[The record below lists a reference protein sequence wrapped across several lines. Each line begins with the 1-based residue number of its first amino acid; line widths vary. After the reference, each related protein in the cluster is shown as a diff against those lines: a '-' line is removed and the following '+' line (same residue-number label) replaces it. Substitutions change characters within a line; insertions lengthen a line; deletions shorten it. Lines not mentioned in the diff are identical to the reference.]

1 MIKVMV
7 MGVGK
12 MGGDLVADLMTRRLP
27 CVSYVYLD
35 TDLQAIETS
44 SVASVLHLS
53 ENSTELRNNIKTL
66 LTKVDL
72 LLIVASLG
80 DRSSLLAVPRVVK
93 TAYDLGV
100 LSIAVTTW
108 PLFSASEY
116 SWRKT
121 ALVANALIRT
131 VDCHIITSLQD
142 LLEGLDANTAQQ
154 TVFELGQQHCLQ
166 AVLGVIEPL
175 VLLSFPTLDYA
186 DARQLFSGSILG
198 VSGAGAA
205 RGIERATA
213 ATLAAITQTRRAL
226 GSSSLRLEDS
236 RFFWVHIKAGL
247 DLQIEEIHISIK
259 VLSDLI
265 SSDEKV
271 LVGCSI
277 DVNIQ
282 DTFHVTLIA
291 VGLGGL

>member
-1 MIKVMV
+1 M
-7 MGVGK
+7 
-12 MGGDLVADLMTRRLP
+12 
-27 CVSYVYLD
+27 SYVYLD

-80 DRSSLLAVPRVVK
+80 DRSSLLAVPRVAK
-93 TAYDLGV
+93 TAYDLEV

-108 PLFSASEY
+108 TLFSESEY
-116 SWRKT
+116 FWRIT

-131 VDCHIITSLQD
+131 VDCHSLQD

-213 ATLAAITQTRRAL
+213 ATSAAITQTRRAL
-226 GSSSLRLEDS
+226 GSSLRLEDS

>member
-7 MGVGK
+7 LGVGK

-80 DRSSLLAVPRVVK
+80 DRSSLLAVPRVAK

-108 PLFSASEY
+108 TLFSASEY
-116 SWRKT
+116 SWRIT

-131 VDCHIITSLQD
+131 VDCHSLQD

-226 GSSSLRLEDS
+226 GSSSLRLENS

-282 DTFHVTLIA
+282 DTIDPFHK
-291 VGLGGL
+291 